1 MTDSFLA
8 EQNRECWGALDFLD
22 DHMKPTTKQVVIE
35 SVGEGVP
42 PGGGKSR
49 VYFVCK
55 GDTRKMFLKDTARTL
70 IAYKLGTKS
79 KKDIVGCALKITV
92 KMARSPKGGEV
103 FSMTVLDAC
112 YPKSRTHPA
121 ADAAPEEQSA
131 PNTQQQPPPKPLR
144 EPGDD
149 DV

>member
-1 MTDSFLA
+1 MSDSFLA

-22 DHMKPTTKQVVIE
+22 EHMKPTTKQVVIE
-35 SVGEGVP
+35 SVGEAIP
-42 PGGGKSR
+42 PGGGKLR

-103 FSMTVLDAC
+103 FSMTVLDAV
-112 YPKSRTHPA
+112 YPKSRQPA
-121 ADAAPEEQSA
+121 ASASEPIPTAP
-131 PNTQQQPPPKPLR
+131 R
-144 EPGDD
+144 EPGED
-149 DV
+149 